1 MFDFVAIVVGLVVFF
16 FVVANVT
23 DSKVLPKLPCKI
35 IESKTG
41 KI

>member
-1 MFDFVAIVVGLVVFF
+1 MFDFVAIVIGMVIFF
-16 FVVANVT
+16 VVVANVT
-23 DSKVLPKLPCKI
+23 DSKVLPKLPCKV